1 VVLPG
6 VPIPAAAAPA
16 VSALSASLAARLSDD
31 ERDAL
36 AVAVNRLDARG
47 GRVDLNAWTRC
58 VELTASRAGLLL
70 SGDLR
75 TAMTRLRTETREV
88 AEVTFDE
95 KRKDLLACCSSSAL
109 AELRTRVALVASPIP
124 PRTSGTMPRADF
136 QQTTDWGVLA
146 VDELGPAG
154 RLVGGRGRT

>member
-1 VVLPG
+1 MKLHYYPETDSLYIELKSQPG
-6 VPIPAAAAPA
+6 
-16 VSALSASLAARLSDD
+16 
-31 ERDAL
+31 
-36 AVAVNRLDARG
+36 
-47 GRVDLNAWTRC
+47 
-58 VELTASRAGLLL
+58 
-70 SGDLR
+70 
-75 TAMTRLRTETREV
+75 TETREV